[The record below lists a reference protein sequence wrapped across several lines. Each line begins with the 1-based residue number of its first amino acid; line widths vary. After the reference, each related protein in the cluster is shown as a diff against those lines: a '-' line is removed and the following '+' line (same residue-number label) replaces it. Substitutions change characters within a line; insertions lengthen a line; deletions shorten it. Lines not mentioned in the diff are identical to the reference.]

1 MDNASVHLNDH
12 NGLSELSTIPLPK
25 WSRYYLLLLL
35 IYPLIATFLRRNRL
49 RSTLEAFPYTNRR
62 SFSSMTND
70 DAFRIQQ
77 IILELEFPFTFE
89 KALQFALFRTY
100 GIPTVSKLLVGTSQL
115 SSADSAPK
123 RYVDTV
129 ILIQEFMGH
138 APTSKRTLEAVSRM
152 NYLHS
157 VYQKAGQLLDD
168 DMLYTLALFAREPA
182 RWINQYEW
190 RQLEDFERCA
200 IGTFWKSIGDA
211 MNIGYE
217 KLKSG
222 KDGWT
227 DGLHWLEEIE
237 EWAEE
242 YEKKFMQPN
251 INNKITAEQT
261 VAVLL
266 WNVPSAMKGIGKHL
280 VSALMDDRLRTAM
293 MYPKPPQFYFGL
305 VSTMFAVRKFFLCH
319 LALPRPYFLRRSPLS
334 RTPTD
339 QGTYFTTKYDAEP
352 FYVKPTIWGRWGPV
366 AWMSWSMG
374 LPLPGDDG
382 DRFFP
387 GGYRISEV
395 GPTKM
400 RGKGGEYVQESC
412 NRLERTRTGGCPFSP
427 KGIRS

>member
-12 NGLSELSTIPLPK
+12 NGLSGLSTIPLPK
-25 WSRYYLLLLL
+25 WSRYCLLLLL

-49 RSTLEAFPYTNRR
+49 RSTLKTFPYTNRR

-157 VYQKAGQLLDD
+157 VYQKTGQLLDD

-227 DGLHWLEEIE
+227 DGLHWLEEIG

-293 MYPKPPQFYFGL
+293 M
-305 VSTMFAVRKFFLCH
+305 
-319 LALPRPYFLRRSPLS
+319 
-334 RTPTD
+334 
-339 QGTYFTTKYDAEP
+339 
-352 FYVKPTIWGRWGPV
+352 
-366 AWMSWSMG
+366 
-374 LPLPGDDG
+374 
-382 DRFFP
+382 
-387 GGYRISEV
+387 
-395 GPTKM
+395 
-400 RGKGGEYVQESC
+400 
-412 NRLERTRTGGCPFSP
+412 
-427 KGIRS
+427 